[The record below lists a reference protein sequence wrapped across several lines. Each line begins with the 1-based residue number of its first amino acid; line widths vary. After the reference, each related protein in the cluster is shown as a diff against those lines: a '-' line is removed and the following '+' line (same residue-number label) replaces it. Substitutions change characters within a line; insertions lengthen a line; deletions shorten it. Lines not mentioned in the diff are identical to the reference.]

1 MAWLLQQMFL
11 GFSVGCTIFLNVIS
25 ELSRYSQSSALKKKM
40 NVHFAFTEHFT
51 MKVSKITR
59 SNIA

>member
-25 ELSRYSQSSALKKKM
+25 ELSQYSQSSALKKK
-40 NVHFAFTEHFT
+40 NECSFCIYWTFHYESVENHQKQH
-51 MKVSKITR
+51 
-59 SNIA
+59 